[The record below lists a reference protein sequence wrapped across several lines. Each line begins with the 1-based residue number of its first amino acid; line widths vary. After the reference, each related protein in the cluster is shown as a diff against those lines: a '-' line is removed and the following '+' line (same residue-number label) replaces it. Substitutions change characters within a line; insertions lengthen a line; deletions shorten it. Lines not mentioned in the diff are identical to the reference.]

1 FRAYTDPLNANS
13 STSMSPPS
21 IPPPPPP
28 PPPLNIPPSR
38 ARLQLAARL
47 AMNKRNAVAA
57 ANGGQEIGSP
67 TSDDASGSAS
77 FNLPAANDRLRN
89 PFADDEDDEDGAG
102 SGSGSDDGEAENV
115 EGGGDGVGSSAWNRG
130 SWWRG
135 VVRSAQ
141 RGGRS
146 GGNSNGKE
154 TERFGDGRDDSD
166 ESDGPGD
173 EEDEVDDEIEDEE
186 FGDFAMPEVVE
197 GGHVPAVPTPP
208 TFGSGGLVSGI
219 DPARERI
226 LVKPLPVHP
235 NSLKSSVSPFG
246 SLWPFSSQGFGLK
259 DKKDEAEAASGD
271 SAKDGAP
278 AAPTADDAAAVDKIT
293 EEPVELGAD
302 EGVVDEDGKKIDRA
316 IEAKRRTSI
325 EDPDDDDED
334 DQVDVGE
341 EIIVGR
347 SGIA

>member
-1 FRAYTDPLNANS
+1 
-13 STSMSPPS
+13 
-21 IPPPPPP
+21 
-28 PPPLNIPPSR
+28 PSR

-89 PFADDEDDEDGAG
+89 PFADDEEDEDGAG

-115 EGGGDGVGSSAWNRG
+115 EGGGDGVGGSAWNRG

-141 RGGRS
+141 RGGRGKDAGVGGERGSRS

-208 TFGSGGLVSGI
+208 TSGSSDLVSGI

-259 DKKDEAEAASGD
+259 DKKDETEAVSGD
-271 SAKDGAP
+271 SAKDGVL
-278 AAPTADDAAAVDKIT
+278 AAPTANDAAAVDKIT

-325 EDPDDDDED
+325 EDPDDDDD

-341 EIIVGR
+341 EIIV
-347 SGIA
+347 